1 MFCCYFE
8 PISYLS
14 RYQTQLLYNIE
25 RNQKK
30 VKYRYYLYE
39 SRDAS
44 CRIHNKIVIFV
55 TDNRKT

>member
-1 MFCCYFE
+1 MK
-8 PISYLS
+8 SK
-14 RYQTQLLYNIE
+14 
-25 RNQKK
+25 KK

-39 SRDAS
+39 SRDTS